1 MAQPI
6 DVNDENAWERGRD
19 HAWRYFD
26 LHAGQ
31 RLTMF
36 NYFTVLA
43 GLTLAGIG
51 ATLQAAPSFSMI
63 GILLG
68 LLLALLS
75 FVFWKIDQRVAFMV
89 KHAESAHEFA
99 ERKLLPPE
107 MRIFCG
113 EPGAHATAVR
123 SSQLHQRPWTFGKS
137 LRFTFGAMAVI
148 GIAAAI
154 LSTLRVT
161 GLVTLEKPEVASKSE
176 GSGTGGKG
184 GHTKDERKD
193 AATTGG
199 STGIDNSQQHHVGG
213 GQKNNPGAAGPMDSV
228 ANKNSSVGMK

>member
-1 MAQPI
+1 
-6 DVNDENAWERGRD
+6 
-19 HAWRYFD
+19 
-26 LHAGQ
+26 
-31 RLTMF
+31 
-36 NYFTVLA
+36 
-43 GLTLAGIG
+43 
-51 ATLQAAPSFSMI
+51 MI

-75 FVFWKIDQRVAFMV
+75 IVFWKIDQRVAFMV
-89 KHAESAHEFA
+89 KHAEKAHECA

-113 EPGAHATAVR
+113 EPGAHATAVQ
-123 SSQLHQRPWTFGKS
+123 SSRLHQRPWTFGKS

-161 GLVTLEKPEVASKSE
+161 GLVTLEKPEVATKSD
-176 GSGTGGKG
+176 GSGTGGKSG
-184 GHTKDERKD
+184 DSKDERKD

-199 STGIDNSQQHHVGG
+199 STEIDNSQQHHLGVG
-213 GQKNNPGAAGPMDSV
+213 QTNNADAAGPMDSE
-228 ANKNSSVGMK
+228 ATENSSVGMK